1 MDRQVQPHSVD
12 GKVRAC
18 NFRARVDAR
27 LKSREKIGS
36 GEKVGS
42 GESWLPFPMVPALF
56 PGQPR
61 EPSLSEPLQAA
72 LPCMPCFLG
81 TAPAFLCVAQS
92 PGRSV
97 VLS

>member
-1 MDRQVQPHSVD
+1 MNRQVQPHSVD

-27 LKSREKIGS
+27 PKSR
-36 GEKVGS
+36 EKVGS
-42 GESWLPFPMVPALF
+42 GEGWLPFPMAPALF

-61 EPSLSEPLQAA
+61 EPSLSELLQAA

-81 TAPAFLCVAQS
+81 TVPAFLCVAQS
-92 PGRSV
+92 PERSV